1 MEIYRDNGDLL
12 RFLEIDRDKWRLMG
26 RFKLKSLK

>member
-12 RFLEIDRDKWRLMG
+12 RFVEIDRDKWKMG